1 MCEGASMKFPDL
13 KNSTAPPVS
22 WIRHWCY
29 IIDNSPSFS
38 ECYDWQQTTHLKIK
52 LTYLRAFN
60 ARFCLTTNLKI
71 KLTYLRAFN
80 ARFCL
85 TTNLKIKLT
94 YLRAFNARFC
104 LTTHLKIKLTY
115 LRAFNARFCL
125 TTNLKIKLTY
135 LRAFNA
141 RFCFIP
147 CWRATSHAAHRQE
160 TLKQRILNPSPSIQP
175 GCPLSHIFSW
185 YCHPRSFPFIFNVLP
200 HISVILNLSKVI
212 SKEIYHFFFYSIWV
226 HKFPNA
232 IIIVGTPLLIPSDY

>member
-1 MCEGASMKFPDL
+1 MKGHQW
-13 KNSTAPPVS
+13 NSQTSRILPHPQFWNS

-38 ECYDWQQTTHLKIK
+38 ECYDWQQTT
-52 LTYLRAFN
+52 Y
-60 ARFCLTTNLKI
+60 
-71 KLTYLRAFN
+71 
-80 ARFCL
+80 
-85 TTNLKIKLT
+85 LKIKLT

-104 LTTHLKIKLTY
+104 LTTHLKIKMTY

-160 TLKQRILNPSPSIQP
+160 TLKERILNPSPSIQP

-212 SKEIYHFFFYSIWV
+212 SKEIYHFFFTAFECN
-226 HKFPNA
+226 KFQMQSSSLEPHCWFRL
-232 IIIVGTPLLIPSDY
+232 TTSYLSK

>member
-1 MCEGASMKFPDL
+1 M
-13 KNSTAPPVS
+13 
-22 WIRHWCY
+22 
-29 IIDNSPSFS
+29 
-38 ECYDWQQTTHLKIK
+38 
-52 LTYLRAFN
+52 RAFN

-71 KLTYLRAFN
+71 T
-80 ARFCL
+80 
-85 TTNLKIKLT
+85 
-94 YLRAFNARFC
+94 
-104 LTTHLKIKLTY
+104 
-115 LRAFNARFCL
+115 
-125 TTNLKIKLTY
+125 LTY

-212 SKEIYHFFFYSIWV
+212 SKEIYHFFLQHLS
-226 HKFPNA
+226 A
-232 IIIVGTPLLIPSDY
+232 INSKCNHHRWNPTVDFVWLLAIYQNNK